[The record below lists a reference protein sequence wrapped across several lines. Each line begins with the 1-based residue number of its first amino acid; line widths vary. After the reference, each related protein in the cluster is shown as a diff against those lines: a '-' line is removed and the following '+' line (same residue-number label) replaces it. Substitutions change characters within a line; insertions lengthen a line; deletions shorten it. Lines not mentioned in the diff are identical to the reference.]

1 MMNCKTQMV
10 LTSGRSVCFNL
21 DDDKINIKLPIIFWK
36 TINKF
41 LIGNHH
47 NIFSVIWYFAS
58 NIYLMLGC
66 INGCVNIFC
75 FFYIFY
81 TLSLRRQFASYVY
94 YSHITIKKSWGM
106 KNKSGVYLVAFYA
119 SNGTKCFAV
128 VLLRDTVE
136 PLKTF
141 MKIIWNLTKKE
152 INFIGLDGILYM
164 LKLLGFE
171 VRFTSDMTYISNRF
185 FL

>member
-128 VLLRDTVE
+128 VLLRDIVE
-136 PLKTF
+136 PLKHF
-141 MKIIWNLTKKE
+141 VKIIWNLTKEE
-152 INFIGLDGILYM
+152 INLNGLDRILYI
-164 LKLLGFE
+164 LKLLVFE
-171 VRFTSDMTYISNRF
+171 ERFIYF
-185 FL
+185 